1 MAECTCNIAANFP
14 GLQGLNLGI
23 ISVSL
28 RSSQNISVMND
39 GLKLFGPA
47 TGDLSITA
55 YAPLNTGE
63 ELSCPGRAGVSFEW
77 DQRIACDEVVGGNR
91 YGMPIFGGSS
101 GGSALT
107 VYFIAR
113 AKDKAYKEGDVTSQI
128 SMTDYNSYETFSAS
142 AASGP
147 FTMYLKTNH
156 RDGYE
161 FSYTG
166 GPVPINKN
174 NGRNPTRISW
184 LSDILPGGSKL
195 YLSNFTWEYTPV
207 GVPTV
212 SYSFIF
218 SYSA

>member
-39 GLKLFGPA
+39 GLKLLGAA

-63 ELSCPGRAGVSFEW
+63 ELACPGRAGVSFEW
-77 DQRIACDEVVGGNR
+77 DQRIACDDVVGSS
-91 YGMPIFGGSS
+91 YGMPIYGTGQSN
-101 GGSALT
+101 LT

-128 SMTDYNSYETFSAS
+128 SMTNYNSYETFSAS

-147 FTMYLKTNH
+147 FTMYLKTMH
-156 RDGYE
+156 HDGYN

-166 GPVPINKN
+166 SPLPINKN

-184 LSDILPGGSKL
+184 LADILPAGSKL

>member
-63 ELSCPGRAGVSFEW
+63 ELACPGRAGVSFEW
-77 DQRIACDEVVGGNR
+77 DQRIACEEVG
-91 YGMPIFGGSS
+91 S
-101 GGSALT
+101 GGSAII

-128 SMTDYNSYETFSAS
+128 SMTSYNSYETFSAS

-147 FTMYLKTNH
+147 FTMYLKTMH
-156 RDGYE
+156 HDGYD

-166 GPVPINKN
+166 TPIPINKN
-174 NGRNPTRISW
+174 NGRNPTNITW
-184 LSDILPGGSKL
+184 LADILPGGSKL
-195 YLSNFTWEYTPV
+195 YLSNFTWEYTTV
-207 GVPTV
+207 GIPTV
-212 SYSFIF
+212 SYSFLF